1 MRKKST
7 RSTRSASAPRIGI
20 ALAGGGPLGA
30 IYEIGALAAIADCM
44 PGLNLNDLEVYVGV
58 SAGSVIAAGLAN
70 GFTPRQMSRLF
81 IEGEST
87 VHPFRPEELLPLAS
101 AEFRHRLKQIPPL
114 LWATVLTYLK
124 RPGSVWRALEHLG
137 RAIPTGV
144 FSGEGLDAFLRRV
157 FAQPGCTNDFRKLR
171 HKLFVV
177 ATDLDTGS
185 AIEFGTPGT
194 QHVPISRAVQASAAL
209 PGLFAPV
216 EIDGRHFVDGA
227 LRKTLH
233 ASVALDQGVRL
244 LLCLNPLVPF
254 DATPHA
260 ATTLARAQAHEFAL
274 DKLVDGGLPV
284 VLSQTFRSLI
294 HSRLDTGLARYK
306 TAYPHA
312 DIVLFQPKR
321 TDADMFFTN
330 MFSYSGRRALCEHA
344 YQRTRESLL
353 ARERTLKPLLAR
365 HGVRL
370 DLDALRDPQA
380 KLVAHMQEA
389 SGGGLRHAGRSAA
402 ATLRQLHHTL
412 EDLTHWLH
420 MQR

>member
-1 MRKKST
+1 MRKKVGG
-7 RSTRSASAPRIGI
+7 IGI

-30 IYEIGALAAIADCM
+30 IYEIGALAAIADGM
-44 PGLNLNDLEVYVGV
+44 PGLNLNDLDVYVGV

-87 VHPFRPEELLPLAS
+87 VHPFKPEELLPLAG
-101 AEFRHRLKQIPPL
+101 AEFAHRLKQVPPL
-114 LWATVLTYLK
+114 LWATLLTYLK

-144 FSGEGLDAFLRRV
+144 FSGDGIDAFLRRV
-157 FAQPGCTNDFRKLR
+157 FAQPGCTNDFRELR

-177 ATDLDTGS
+177 ATDLDTGT
-185 AIEFGTPGT
+185 AVEFGTPDT
-194 QHVPISRAVQASAAL
+194 LHVPISRAVQASAAL

-216 EIDGRHFVDGA
+216 EIDGRYFVDGA

-233 ASVALDQGVRL
+233 ASVALDQGVQL

-254 DATPHA
+254 DATPQA
-260 ATTLARAQAHEFAL
+260 PSKTQSQAHEFAL
-274 DKLVDGGLPV
+274 DRLVDGGLPV

-306 TAYPHA
+306 SAYPHA
-312 DIVLFQPKR
+312 DIVMFQPNR

-330 MFSYSGRRALCEHA
+330 IFSYSGRRALCEHA

-353 ARERTLKPLLAR
+353 ARRRTLAPQLAR

-370 DLDALRDPQA
+370 DMDALRDSQA
-380 KLVAHMQEA
+380 KLVAHAQDAAPACMTRG
-389 SGGGLRHAGRSAA
+389 SA
-402 ATLRQLHHTL
+402 ATLRQLSHTL
-412 EDLTHWLH
+412 DDLTHWVRA
-420 MQR
+420 QR

>member
-1 MRKKST
+1 MRRKT
-7 RSTRSASAPRIGI
+7 VRIGI

-30 IYEIGALAAIADCM
+30 IYEIGALAALADGL
-44 PGLNLNDLEVYVGV
+44 PGLNLNNLDVYVGV
-58 SAGSVIAAGLAN
+58 SAGGVIAAGLAN
-70 GFTPRQMSRLF
+70 GFTARQMSRLF

-87 VHPFRPEELLPLAS
+87 VHPFRPEALLPLAT
-101 AEFRHRLKQIPPL
+101 AEFRDRLKQVPPL
-114 LWATVLTYLK
+114 LWASLLTYLK
-124 RPGSVWRALEHLG
+124 RPGSAWRALEHLG
-137 RAIPTGV
+137 RALPTGV
-144 FSGEGLDAFLRRV
+144 FSGQGIDTFLRRV

-177 ATDLDTGS
+177 ATDLDTGTS
-185 AIEFGTPGT
+185 VEFGAPGT
-194 QHVPISRAVQASAAL
+194 THVPISRAVQASAAL

-233 ASVALDQGVRL
+233 ASVALDQGVQL

-254 DATPHA
+254 DATPS
-260 ATTLARAQAHEFAL
+260 ARQQAHEFQL
-274 DKLVDGGLPV
+274 DRLVDGGLPV

-312 DIVLFQPKR
+312 DIVMFQPQR

-353 ARERTLKPLLAR
+353 ARRRTLKPLLAR
-365 HGVRL
+365 YGIRL
-370 DLDALRDPQA
+370 DMDALRDPQA
-380 KLVAHMQEA
+380 RLVT
-389 SGGGLRHAGRSAA
+389 HAQDAA
-402 ATLRQLHHTL
+402 PGWFTHDSTTTLRQLGHTL
-412 EDLTHWLH
+412 DDLAHW
-420 MQR
+420 MRAQR